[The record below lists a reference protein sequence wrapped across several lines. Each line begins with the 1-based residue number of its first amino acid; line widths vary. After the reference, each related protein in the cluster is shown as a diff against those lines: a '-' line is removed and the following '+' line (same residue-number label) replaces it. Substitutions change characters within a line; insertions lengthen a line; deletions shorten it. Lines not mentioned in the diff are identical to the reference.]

1 MFDEEFFNRFPVV
14 KKAIEREQQVLKLRN
29 SMKFIVETTVL
40 LIQSRQKKIQREKS
54 LKNQCTELL
63 FLLVWTQCA
72 QKNVTGD

>member
-1 MFDEEFFNRFPVV
+1 MSDEEFFNRFPVV

-54 LKNQCTELL
+54 LKNQCT
-63 FLLVWTQCA
+63 
-72 QKNVTGD
+72 